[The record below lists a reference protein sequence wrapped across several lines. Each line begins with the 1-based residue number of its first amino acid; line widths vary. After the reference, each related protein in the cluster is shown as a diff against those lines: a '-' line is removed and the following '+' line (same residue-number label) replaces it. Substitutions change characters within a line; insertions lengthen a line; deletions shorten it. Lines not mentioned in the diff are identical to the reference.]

1 MDTSNPLWNRRS
13 NNSTKLSLS
22 MSSAA
27 AAASSTTT
35 TTTTPG
41 ESAASRLFA
50 APPSARVASSHRAKN
65 PFDLHSIN
73 TNNALPSP
81 TTASGTKSASAA
93 FNLGAGGAFGSFG
106 LKTLRTSG
114 ASNGGDSLSAVGTSA
129 GAAIPSLPGKL
140 TASEVVA
147 GGKKTNIPP
156 VQEVHPLKHTW
167 VVWYR
172 SPGNKFQDY
181 EKSTHKIAHFGTVE
195 EFWAVYSHLR
205 RPSSLPHVSDYHLF
219 KQGIRPVWEDKENRN
234 GGKWNI
240 RLKKGVANRYWED
253 LMLAIVGN
261 QFGDA
266 GEDLCGAV
274 LSVRGNEDVLSVWTR
289 VEGATCL
296 KIKATV
302 IQKLNLP
309 SGTRVDWKSHASSLE
324 AVNSKT
330 QPQTQ
335 PHTQ

>member
-1 MDTSNPLWNRRS
+1 
-13 NNSTKLSLS
+13 
-22 MSSAA
+22 MSSTS
-27 AAASSTTT
+27 SSTTT
-35 TTTTPG
+35 TTTTSS
-41 ESAASRLFA
+41 ESTTARLFA
-50 APPSARVASSHRAKN
+50 GPPSARVLSSHRSKN

-73 TNNALPSP
+73 TSNNALPSP
-81 TTASGTKSASAA
+81 TTVNGPKSASAA

-106 LKTLRTSG
+106 LKTPKTPG
-114 ASNGGDSLSAVGTSA
+114 AGGGDGLSAASA
-129 GAAIPSLPGKL
+129 NVPALPGVPGKGGL

-147 GGKKTNIPP
+147 GGKKSVVPP
-156 VQEVHPLKHTW
+156 VQEVHPLKSTW

-205 RPSSLPHVSDYHLF
+205 RPSTLPHVSDYHLF
-219 KQGIRPVWEDKENRN
+219 KKGIRPVWEDKENRN

-253 LMLAIVGN
+253 LMLAIVGD
-261 QFGDA
+261 QFGEA

-289 VEGATCL
+289 VEGSTCL
-296 KIKATV
+296 KIKCV
-302 IQKLNLP
+302 ISVVLFV
-309 SGTRVDWKSHASSLE
+309 GCRD
-324 AVNSKT
+324 
-330 QPQTQ
+330 
-335 PHTQ
+335 

>member
-1 MDTSNPLWNRRS
+1 MS
-13 NNSTKLSLS
+13 NSTTATTASGDS
-22 MSSAA
+22 
-27 AAASSTTT
+27 ASSRHF
-35 TTTTPG
+35 G
-41 ESAASRLFA
+41 
-50 APPSARVASSHRAKN
+50 PPSARILSSQRSKN

-73 TNNALPSP
+73 TSNPALPSP
-81 TTASGTKSASAA
+81 TTGPKSASAA

-106 LKTLRTSG
+106 LKTPKTPGLS
-114 ASNGGDSLSAVGTSA
+114 GGDGISAA
-129 GAAIPSLPGKL
+129 GANVATSSGIVGKSGL

-147 GGKKTNIPP
+147 GGKKVATP
-156 VQEVHPLKHTW
+156 VQDIHPLKNTW

-195 EFWAVYSHLR
+195 EFWTVYTHLR
-205 RPSSLPHVSDYHLF
+205 RPSTLPHVSDYHLF
-219 KQGIRPVWEDKENRN
+219 KKGIRPVWEDKENKN

-253 LMLAIVGN
+253 LMLAIVGD

-289 VEGATCL
+289 VDGSSCL
-296 KIKATV
+296 KIK
-302 IQKLNLP
+302 
-309 SGTRVDWKSHASSLE
+309 
-324 AVNSKT
+324 
-330 QPQTQ
+330 
-335 PHTQ
+335 

>member
-1 MDTSNPLWNRRS
+1 MSNTS
-13 NNSTKLSLS
+13 
-22 MSSAA
+22 SS
-27 AAASSTTT
+27 SSTTT

-50 APPSARVASSHRAKN
+50 GPPSARLLSSHRTKN
-65 PFDLHSIN
+65 PFDLHALN
-73 TNNALPSP
+73 TSNTSLPSP
-81 TTASGTKSASAA
+81 TTVSGTKSASAA

-106 LKTLRTSG
+106 LKTPKTPGTSG
-114 ASNGGDSLSAVGTSA
+114 GDGLSAAAAGSGT
-129 GAAIPSLPGKL
+129 PGTGKTGL

-147 GGKKTNIPP
+147 GGKKTTTITP
-156 VQEVHPLKHTW
+156 VQEVHPLKSTW

-205 RPSSLPHVSDYHLF
+205 RPSTLPHVSDYHLF
-219 KQGIRPVWEDKENRN
+219 KKGIRPVWEDKENRN

-253 LMLAIVGN
+253 LMLAIVGD
-261 QFGDA
+261 QFGEA

-296 KIKATV
+296 KIKYVFPTARCE
-302 IQKLNLP
+302 
-309 SGTRVDWKSHASSLE
+309 RVTDPFFQANDHPQAQFACRNQGGLE
-324 AVNSKT
+324 VARLVPRSR
-330 QPQTQ
+330 Q
-335 PHTQ
+335 